1 MLHCLLSADDDGW
14 AIEAIS
20 PEPPLIVNG
29 AGRRFERLS
38 DGDVLE
44 IGPFRFRFSMA
55 TSASLPTR
63 HERYPRLV
71 ADV

>member
-1 MLHCLLSADDDGW
+1 MLHSLLTEDAQGW

-29 AGRRFERLS
+29 TGCRRQRLC

-44 IGPFRFRFSMA
+44 VGPFRFRFSAGGSGSQA
-55 TSASLPTR
+55 THLR
-63 HERYPRLV
+63 RYPRIAV
-71 ADV
+71 EV